1 MVLEGRHHHGA
12 RASCGALD
20 VRVWGIHNRSHGYQA
35 ADRNVLRSGDSD
47 IGSGVVGAAAPHSHV
62 LGKDS
67 RAVNQQ
73 QRVLNRFIPEALLVG
88 EKVRRERRWTSVGAT
103 PACELGSLH
112 PVAGTFKTR
121 ARFQRSAALRM
132 RYHFPR

>member
-1 MVLEGRHHHGA
+1 MVLEGRHHHGP

-20 VRVWGIHNRSHGYQA
+20 VRAWSIHNRSHGYQA

-47 IGSGVVGAAAPHSHV
+47 IGSGVVGVAAPHSHV

-88 EKVRRERRWTSVGAT
+88 ETVRRESRWTSAGAT
-103 PACELGSLH
+103 PRPETGALH
-112 PVAGTFKTR
+112 PVAWDFFNSH
-121 ARFQRSAALRM
+121 AC
-132 RYHFPR
+132 

>member
-20 VRVWGIHNRSHGYQA
+20 VRVWGIHNCSHGYQA

-47 IGSGVVGAAAPHSHV
+47 IGSGVVGVAAPHSHV
-62 LGKDS
+62 PGKDS

-73 QRVLNRFIPEALLVG
+73 QRVLNRFIPEALLVS
-88 EKVRRERRWTSVGAT
+88 EKVRREKA
-103 PACELGSLH
+103 LGFSGGQNVKCLF
-112 PVAGTFKTR
+112 ASTARKRISR
-121 ARFQRSAALRM
+121 AVRPECIV
-132 RYHFPR
+132 HTTE